1 MKEAI
6 GSTLLFKLILIF
18 ISIYISI
25 MAIGLNYAITFR
37 HKNQIISLLEQFEGW
52 DNAEEKINAYL
63 GEVKYYGGQYSTQS
77 IYLEQ
82 CLNKSHGYCVERM
95 VTEHGEYYR
104 VTTYMSF
111 NMPVIGE
118 FLSAPVTGETNI
130 IFNLKDL

>member
-18 ISIYISI
+18 IAIYISI

-37 HKNQIISLLEQFEGW
+37 HKNQIISLLEQFEGYE
-52 DNAEEKINAYL
+52 NAKDKIDAYL
-63 GEVKYYGGQYSTQS
+63 AEVKYYGGQYSTRS
-77 IYLEQ
+77 KAIGS
-82 CLNKSHGYCVERM
+82 CLNTSHGYCIEKM
-95 VTEHGEYYR
+95 VTIRGEYYK